1 MARFYTWML
10 RLPRGF
16 RDLPPEIEIVR
27 QRTISAIEEVFRRYG
42 FEPMET
48 SSIEL
53 WETVKGKYGQEAENK
68 LLFVFPDF
76 LSKEWLSLRYDLTA
90 PLARY
95 VASHP
100 ELPLPFKRYE
110 IGRVWRHEEPQ
121 RGRYREFWQCDA
133 DIIGSPYPEADAEI
147 INLIDDAI
155 SQFGFEIKIRLSDR
169 RILSSILSKMGI
181 DHVQVYR
188 AVDKLDKIGWDGVSR
203 ELRDQLKEEEITKI
217 KEIIS
222 IKEIEDVEK
231 IGGDEI
237 REVTRN
243 LLEIIDLVNNKSKVV
258 FDMSLVRGLD
268 YYTGPVYEVVLKDQR
283 IGSVAGGGRYDS
295 LIKMYGGKDVPATGA
310 SIGVER
316 LIEVGLETG
325 IFKKETALTQAY
337 LISISDKNR
346 DFCWKICKEL
356 RDNGIRTA
364 VDLMRRDQRSQR
376 EHARKVGIRFLIFVG
391 DKEEKEGMLT
401 VVDSLTGERMYL
413 SVQDAVAEIKKR
425 LKSS

>member
-1 MARFYTWML
+1 MM

-16 RDLPPEIEIVR
+16 RDFPPEIEIVR
-27 QRTISAIEEVFRRYG
+27 QRVISSIEEVFRRYG

-53 WETVKGKYGQEAENK
+53 WETIKGKYGQEAESK

-133 DIIGSPYPEADAEI
+133 DIVGSSYPEADAEI

-155 SQFGFEIKIRLSDR
+155 SQFGFEITIRLSDR

-203 ELRDQLKEEEITKI
+203 ELRDQGLKDEEIERI

-222 IKEIEDVEK
+222 MGKIEDVERV
-231 IGGDEI
+231 GGDEV

-243 LLEIIDLVNNKSKVV
+243 LLEIIDLVKNKNKVV
-258 FDMSLVRGLD
+258 FDLSLVRGLD
-268 YYTGPVYEVVLKDQR
+268 YYTGPIYEVVLKDQR
-283 IGSVAGGGRYDS
+283 IGSVAGGGRYDN
-295 LIKMYGGKDVPATGA
+295 LIKMYGGRDIPATGA

-316 LIEVGLETG
+316 LIEVGFETG
-325 IFKKETALTQAY
+325 IFKKESTLTQAY
-337 LISISDKNR
+337 LISISEKNR
-346 DFCWKICKEL
+346 DYCWDLCKKL
-356 RDNGIRTA
+356 RDEGIRTA

-376 EHARKVGIRFLIFVG
+376 EHARKIGVRFLIFIG
-391 DKEEKEGMLT
+391 EKEEKEGMLT
-401 VVDSLTGERMYL
+401 VVDSLTGERIYL
-413 SVQDAVAEIKKR
+413 KVEDAITEMKR
-425 LKSS
+425 RLSRSMKI

>member
-1 MARFYTWML
+1 M

-16 RDLPPEIEIVR
+16 RDFPPEIEIVR
-27 QRTISAIEEVFRRYG
+27 QRVISSIEEVFRRYG

-53 WETVKGKYGQEAENK
+53 WETIKGKYGQEAESK

-133 DIIGSPYPEADAEI
+133 DIVGSSYPEADAEI

-155 SQFGFEIKIRLSDR
+155 SQFGFEITIRLSDR

-203 ELRDQLKEEEITKI
+203 ELRDQGLKDEEIERI

-222 IKEIEDVEK
+222 MGKIEDVERV
-231 IGGDEI
+231 GGDEV

-243 LLEIIDLVNNKSKVV
+243 LLEIIDLVKNKNKVV
-258 FDMSLVRGLD
+258 FDLSLVRGLD
-268 YYTGPVYEVVLKDQR
+268 YYTGPIYEVVLKDQR
-283 IGSVAGGGRYDS
+283 IGSVAGGGRYDN
-295 LIKMYGGKDVPATGA
+295 LIKMYGGRDIPATGA

-316 LIEVGLETG
+316 LIEVGFETG
-325 IFKKETALTQAY
+325 IFKKESTLTQAY
-337 LISISDKNR
+337 LISISEKNR
-346 DFCWKICKEL
+346 DYCWDLCKKL
-356 RDNGIRTA
+356 RDEGIRTA

-376 EHARKVGIRFLIFVG
+376 EHARKIGVRFLIFIG
-391 DKEEKEGMLT
+391 EKEEKEGMLT
-401 VVDSLTGERMYL
+401 VVDSLTGERIYL
-413 SVQDAVAEIKKR
+413 KVEDAITEMKR
-425 LKSS
+425 RLSRSMKI

>member
-1 MARFYTWML
+1 M

-16 RDLPPEIEIVR
+16 RDFPPEIEIVR
-27 QRTISAIEEVFRRYG
+27 QRVISSIEEVFRRYG

-53 WETVKGKYGQEAENK
+53 WETIKGKYGQEAESK

-133 DIIGSPYPEADAEI
+133 DIVGSSYPEADAEI

-155 SQFGFEIKIRLSDR
+155 SQFGFEITIRLSDR

-181 DHVQVYR
+181 DYVQVYR

-203 ELRDQLKEEEITKI
+203 ELRDQGLKDEEIERI

-222 IKEIEDVEK
+222 MGKIEDVERV
-231 IGGDEI
+231 GGDEV

-243 LLEIIDLVNNKSKVV
+243 LLEIIDLVKNKNKVV
-258 FDMSLVRGLD
+258 FDLSLVRGLD
-268 YYTGPVYEVVLKDQR
+268 YYTGPIYEVVLKDQR
-283 IGSVAGGGRYDS
+283 IGSVAGGGRYDN
-295 LIKMYGGKDVPATGA
+295 LIKMYGGRDIPATGA

-316 LIEVGLETG
+316 LIEVGFETG
-325 IFKKETALTQAY
+325 IFKKESTLTQAY
-337 LISISDKNR
+337 LISISEKNR
-346 DFCWKICKEL
+346 DYCWDLCKKL
-356 RDNGIRTA
+356 RDEGIRTA

-376 EHARKVGIRFLIFVG
+376 EHARKIGVRFLIFIG
-391 DKEEKEGMLT
+391 EKEEKEGMLT
-401 VVDSLTGERMYL
+401 VVDSLTGERIYL
-413 SVQDAVAEIKKR
+413 KVEDAITEMKR
-425 LKSS
+425 RLSRSMKI

>member
-1 MARFYTWML
+1 M

-16 RDLPPEIEIVR
+16 RDFPPEIEIVR
-27 QRTISAIEEVFRRYG
+27 QKVISSIEEIFRRYG

-53 WETVKGKYGQEAENK
+53 WETIKGKYGQEAESK

-133 DIIGSPYPEADAEI
+133 DVVGSPYPEADAEI

-155 SQFGFEIKIRLSDR
+155 SQFGFDIKIRLSDR

-203 ELRDQLKEEEITKI
+203 ELRDQGLKEEEITKI
-217 KEIIS
+217 REIIS
-222 IKEIEDVEK
+222 VEKIEDVER

-237 REVTRN
+237 RDVTRN
-243 LLEIIDLVNNKSKVV
+243 LLEIIDLVNNKNKIA

-268 YYTGPVYEVVLKDQR
+268 YYTGPIYEAVLRNQR
-283 IGSVAGGGRYDS
+283 IGSVAGGGRYDN
-295 LIKMYGGKDVPATGA
+295 LIKMYGGRDVPATGA

-316 LIEVGLETG
+316 LIEVGFETG
-325 IFKKETALTQAY
+325 IFKKENSLTQAY
-337 LISISDKNR
+337 LISISERNR
-346 DFCWKICKEL
+346 EYCWKLCKKM
-356 RDNGIRTA
+356 RDEGISTA
-364 VDLMRRDQRSQR
+364 IDLMRRDQRSQR
-376 EHARKVGIRFLIFVG
+376 EYARKVGIRFLVFVG

-401 VVDSLTGERMYL
+401 IVDSLTGERMYL
-413 SVQDAVAEIKKR
+413 SVEDAVTEMRKR
-425 LKSS
+425 LSKSVEI